1 MSAQGLARAAERMA
15 QAGLPRLAID
25 VFSDYYHQLEQGRTG
40 LIGEDTITP
49 ITRVDDLADAE
60 FSAEEQARA
69 LSRTVFIRLNG
80 GLGTS
85 MGMDRAKSL
94 LPVRDGLSFLDIIVR
109 QLQAVRAGT
118 GVQAPLILMNSFRTR
133 DDSLELLSGY
143 PRLNPDGIPAD
154 FCQHREPKLLVDSLE
169 PVDWPADPELEWC
182 PPGHGDIYVALQ
194 TTGILDA
201 LIAGG
206 YRYANT
212 ANADNLGAAP
222 DGRLAAWFAA
232 SGAPYS
238 PEVCLRTPAD
248 RKGGHLAI
256 RTSDGRMIL
265 RDTAQTPEADMR
277 WFTDEHRHRFFHT
290 NNLWFDL
297 VALRDALAARG
308 GLPGLPLIRNR
319 KHVDPSDPASPE
331 VFQIESAL
339 GAIVEVFD
347 GARPVLVPRERF
359 LPVKTTDDLALVRS
373 DVYELGADYRLRR
386 RTESTPLV
394 RLDPQHYKLIADFE
408 ARFPSGVPSLREA
421 TSLTVQ
427 GDWTFGAGVVARGDV
442 VLGPTTRPMRVEDG
456 ARL

>member
-1 MSAQGLARAAERMA
+1 MSAQGLARAAERMT

-40 LIGEDTITP
+40 LIPEDTIEP
-49 ITRVDDLADAE
+49 ITQVDDLADAR

-69 LSRTVFIRLNG
+69 LSQTVFIRLNG

-109 QLQAVRAGT
+109 QLQAVRAST

-373 DVYELGADYRLRR
+373 DVYELGADYRLHR